1 MRAGRLVLAGVLGLA
16 LLNSAGAGDTDPKG
30 RQFETDLRLLRGDPH
45 GSTEKGT
52 VEVLTRPTLRA
63 LARQEARVSVGQTV
77 RVAGELRDVGNTFR
91 VVVEPAAGGKVRLRV
106 TAQVTEVVED
116 PTTRQPA
123 VRTVVERTTFTRE
136 AKLGE
141 TLRVRVGKP
150 GKTETWVELRA
161 REVQ

>member
-1 MRAGRLVLAGVLGLA
+1 MEQGKLAFAGVVGLA
-16 LLNSAGAGDTDPKG
+16 LLATARAGGPKE
-30 RQFETDLRLLRGDPH
+30 RQFETELRLLRGDPR

-52 VEVLTRPTLRA
+52 VAVLTQPTLRA
-63 LARQEARVSVGQTV
+63 LEKQEARVSVGQTV
-77 RVAGELRDVGNTFR
+77 RVAGELRDVGNTFW
-91 VVVEPAAGGKVRLRV
+91 VIAEATAKGKVRLRITV
-106 TAQVTEVVED
+106 KAEEVVED

-123 VRTVVERTTFTRE
+123 VRTVIERTTFTRE

-161 REVQ
+161 REVRE